1 MDETGLFW
9 KLQPDRSLATKQ
21 TSGGK
26 KSKDRI
32 TVALCTNGDGSEK
45 LHPWII
51 GRSKNPRCFKHVNRK
66 NLRIIYCYNK
76 SKWMTGIICEEWL
89 QWFDRLMAGRKVLL
103 LLDNFSGHELGVEK
117 VGGLD
122 GLRNVKIRWLP
133 PNTTS
138 HWQPLDQGIIASF
151 KLHYRRQ
158 WVEYI
163 VRMLN
168 SDKDPNKTVTLL
180 KAIQWTRVAWNDC
193 VTSSTILRCYWKST
207 VIEKP
212 ANAIM
217 VDEGIAEREDL
228 RLQISLLPGI
238 EDPLSVDEF
247 IEPLAEQV
255 IDEDIDIM
263 EAIVAIYGHDENEDE
278 EEVEGEL
285 EEPLPLLTDA
295 IEALSTLQRFE
306 LSRDDGSRSIQ
317 ALDQL
322 SREFSVLMVNK
333 KTQKRIDSFF
343 SAN

>member
-1 MDETGLFW
+1 
-9 KLQPDRSLATKQ
+9 
-21 TSGGK
+21 
-26 KSKDRI
+26 
-32 TVALCTNGDGSEK
+32 
-45 LHPWII
+45 
-51 GRSKNPRCFKHVNRK
+51 
-66 NLRIIYCYNK
+66 
-76 SKWMTGIICEEWL
+76 
-89 QWFDRLMAGRKVLL
+89 
-103 LLDNFSGHELGVEK
+103 
-117 VGGLD
+117 
-122 GLRNVKIRWLP
+122 
-133 PNTTS
+133 
-138 HWQPLDQGIIASF
+138 
-151 KLHYRRQ
+151 
-158 WVEYI
+158 
-163 VRMLN
+163 
-168 SDKDPNKTVTLL
+168 
-180 KAIQWTRVAWNDC
+180 
-193 VTSSTILRCYWKST
+193 
-207 VIEKP
+207 
-212 ANAIM
+212 M

-322 SREFSVLMVNK
+322 LREFSVLMVNK